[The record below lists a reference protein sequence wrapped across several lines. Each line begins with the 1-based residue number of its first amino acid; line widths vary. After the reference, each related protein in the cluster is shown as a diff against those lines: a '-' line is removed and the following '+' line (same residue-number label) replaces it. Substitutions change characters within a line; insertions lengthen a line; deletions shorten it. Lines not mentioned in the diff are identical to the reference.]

1 MKKKEKR
8 KPRTKILLV
17 DDQKMV
23 RLGVACML
31 KGVGRKNGLSFSF
44 SEAESAEEAIAKAQ
58 RTFYDLI
65 LMDYA
70 LPKMS
75 GPEAVK
81 ILIAL
86 NPKLKILALSGYI
99 RSEYI
104 DRMMRAGVKGYV
116 LKTISADE
124 LILAIMAVLDN
135 KKYYSHEVAMLAIES
150 SKDLQSA
157 YTLQLERK
165 KNLERLSDREKEIL
179 KFISQG
185 YTNELIGK
193 TLQISKR
200 TVDTHRQN
208 LLLKLNVR
216 KTAGLVSL
224 AMDMELVQ
232 KDFRLN
238 KKD

>member
-1 MKKKEKR
+1 
-8 KPRTKILLV
+8 
-17 DDQKMV
+17 
-23 RLGVACML
+23 
-31 KGVGRKNGLSFSF
+31 
-44 SEAESAEEAIAKAQ
+44 
-58 RTFYDLI
+58 
-65 LMDYA
+65 
-70 LPKMS
+70 
-75 GPEAVK
+75 
-81 ILIAL
+81 
-86 NPKLKILALSGYI
+86 
-99 RSEYI
+99 
-104 DRMMRAGVKGYV
+104 
-116 LKTISADE
+116 
-124 LILAIMAVLDN
+124 
-135 KKYYSHEVAMLAIES
+135 
-150 SKDLQSA
+150 
-157 YTLQLERK
+157 LQLERK